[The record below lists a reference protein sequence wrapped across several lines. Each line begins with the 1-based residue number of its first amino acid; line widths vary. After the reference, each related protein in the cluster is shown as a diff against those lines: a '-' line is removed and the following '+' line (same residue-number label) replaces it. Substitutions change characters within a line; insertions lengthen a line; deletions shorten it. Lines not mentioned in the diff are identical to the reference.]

1 MVLWSGATALATVGM
16 LVVAVVASVYAKRQ
30 WESSREQ
37 IEDSRR
43 AAVEASRPYVT
54 ATLEAS
60 AASEMIQNLVV
71 RNVGQRPALEVTV
84 HLTPPPVRAREAEQH
99 RLADTRM
106 LNEPIA
112 MLAPGQELKTFFD
125 SSLERQDR
133 TDLPD
138 RYEVELRYK
147 DSSDRMYIEHSVLD
161 VAASKGALTVQ
172 VRSLHDLAVS
182 VQKIERIL
190 NGASA
195 LARRGYIQADAVIEG
210 FAENESRLAAERART
225 EQAQREFQARFVEHR
240 KEGSAQEDDS

>member
-1 MVLWSGATALATVGM
+1 
-16 LVVAVVASVYAKRQ
+16 
-30 WESSREQ
+30 
-37 IEDSRR
+37 
-43 AAVEASRPYVT
+43 
-54 ATLEAS
+54 
-60 AASEMIQNLVV
+60 
-71 RNVGQRPALEVTV
+71 
-84 HLTPPPVRAREAEQH
+84 
-99 RLADTRM
+99 
-106 LNEPIA
+106 
-112 MLAPGQELKTFFD
+112 
-125 SSLERQDR
+125 
-133 TDLPD
+133 
-138 RYEVELRYK
+138 
-147 DSSDRMYIEHSVLD
+147 MYIEHSVLD